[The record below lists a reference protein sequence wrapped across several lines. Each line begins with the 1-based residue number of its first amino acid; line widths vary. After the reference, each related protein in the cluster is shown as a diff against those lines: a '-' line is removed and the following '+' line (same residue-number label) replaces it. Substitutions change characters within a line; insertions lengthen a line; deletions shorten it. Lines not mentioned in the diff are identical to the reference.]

1 MRDMVTFP
9 MIEEILEILDDHDI
23 NRELI
28 VIPLGASDPG
38 GISKKK
44 DGRIQVVVPASGDFE
59 EWLEELRAPLL
70 AAFGVEE

>member
-28 VIPLGASDPG
+28 EIPLGARDPG
-38 GISKKK
+38 GIQKLGGGKI
-44 DGRIQVVVPASGDFE
+44 RVTVPESGDFE
-59 EWLEELRAPLL
+59 QWLEAIRPLVL
-70 AAFGVEE
+70 AEFGVQE